1 MKNKNHEDA
10 RIVITE
16 QDLNRGYLETLETVD
31 DEENAHITSLQW
43 EGTVKVAAEVVKKLI
58 PKEKEMDLQRQEKSD
73 DEKRYSR

>member
-16 QDLNRGYLETLETVD
+16 QDLNRGCLEALENVD
-31 DEENAHITSLQW
+31 NEENAHITSLQW
-43 EGTVKVAAEVVKKLI
+43 EGTAKVTAEMMKKLI